1 MKQTAVEQLI
11 ELLAHNDIIDHKALN
26 SNERLY
32 KLYIILVKQAK
43 QMEERQTE
51 QIAVEFAE
59 WVLTNE
65 HIDTIWST
73 PKKQLFQEFLKTK
86 SNDKTTN

>member
-1 MKQTAVEQLI
+1 MTSVEWLVETWDKNQRLLSPKQII
-11 ELLAHNDIIDHKALN
+11 E
-26 SNERLY
+26 
-32 KLYIILVKQAK
+32 QAK
-43 QMEERQTE
+43 EMEERQTE